1 MSTPQER
8 LASLTPHDWLQ
19 IDQAARGCISGTSD
33 EWPHLCNAIAKL
45 TGRPLLFPEPSAWL
59 RGFCSGILAVAEE
72 PEIE

>member
-1 MSTPQER
+1 MSSPQER

-45 TGRPLLFPEPSAWL
+45 QGKPLWCRQSADWL
-59 RGFCSGILAVAEE
+59 RGFCSGILAVVEE